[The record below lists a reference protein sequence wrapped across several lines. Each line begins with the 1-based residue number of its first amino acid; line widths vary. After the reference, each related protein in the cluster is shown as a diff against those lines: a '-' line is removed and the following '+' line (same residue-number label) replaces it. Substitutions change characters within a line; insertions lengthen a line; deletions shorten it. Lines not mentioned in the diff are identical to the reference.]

1 MRRPERPTDTS
12 NPWSVPIAVTQIPE
26 TGVARDIEANPQE
39 REAMATL
46 GGLLGVASARA
57 SLLVT
62 PIKGGHVHVTGRV
75 WGRVGQTCVVTLDA
89 MESDFDEAIDLMF
102 APPSQIRELAESV
115 DEDIE
120 SDEETPDPPEP
131 IENGIIDLGRLATD
145 ALYLGLNPYPRKPDA
160 VFEAPV
166 EVIDPKE
173 HPFAVLKALKEG
185 AGATKPKGWTG
196 GSRDGRDEMED

>member
-12 NPWSVPIAVTQIPE
+12 NPWSVPIAVIQIPE

-102 APPSQIRELAESV
+102 APPSQIRELAESAGGHR
-115 DEDIE
+115 ERR
-120 SDEETPDPPEP
+120 
-131 IENGIIDLGRLATD
+131 GD
-145 ALYLGLNPYPRKPDA
+145 AGS
-160 VFEAPV
+160 
-166 EVIDPKE
+166 
-173 HPFAVLKALKEG
+173 
-185 AGATKPKGWTG
+185 AGANRKRHHRPWPTG
-196 GSRDGRDEMED
+196 HRRALSRA

>member
-1 MRRPERPTDTS
+1 MSRPERPTDTS
-12 NPWSVPIAVTQIPE
+12 NPWSVPIAVIQIPE
-26 TGVARDIEANPQE
+26 TGVARDIEANPAE
-39 REAMATL
+39 REAMAAL
-46 GGLLGVASARA
+46 GGLLDVGSAKA
-57 SLLVT
+57 SLLLT

-75 WGRVGQTCVVTLDA
+75 WGRVGQTCVVTLDP

-120 SDEETPDPPEP
+120 SEDETPDPPEP
-131 IENGIIDLGRLATD
+131 IDNGFIDLGRLATD

-166 EVIDPKE
+166 EVVDPKE
-173 HPFAVLKALKEG
+173 HPFAALQALKEG
-185 AGATKPKGWTG
+185 SNAEKPKGWISK
-196 GSRDGRDEMED
+196 SRDELDD

>member
-1 MRRPERPTDTS
+1 MRIPERPTDTS
-12 NPWSVPIAVTQIPE
+12 NPWSVPIAVIQIPE

>member
-12 NPWSVPIAVTQIPE
+12 NPWSVPIAVIQIPE

>member
-1 MRRPERPTDTS
+1 MRIPERPTDTS
-12 NPWSVPIAVTQIPE
+12 NLWSVPIAVIQIPE

>member
-12 NPWSVPIAVTQIPE
+12 NPWSVPLAVIQIPE

-39 REAMATL
+39 REAMAAL
-46 GGLLGVASARA
+46 GGLLGVASAKA
-57 SLLVT
+57 SLLIT

-75 WGRVGQTCVVTLDA
+75 WGRVGQTCVVTLDP

-120 SDEETPDPPEP
+120 SDQETPDPPEP
-131 IENGIIDLGRLATD
+131 IDHGFIDLGRLATD
-145 ALYLGLNPYPRKPDA
+145 ALFLGLNPYPRKPDA
-160 VFEAPV
+160 VFAVPEIPP
-166 EVIDPKE
+166 DPDD
-173 HPFAVLKALKEG
+173 HPFAALQALKD
-185 AGATKPKGWTG
+185 AGTAPAAKKPKD
-196 GSRDGRDEMED
+196 S